1 MRPSLRFL
9 ALAVFGWAGVRA
21 AALGLIPGKDWFN
34 LGVEPAKADAPVAT
48 EFPAIEPVQPATPM
62 LPAGQPVQEAAAAA
76 QPAPAASGTPVQY
89 VQGTVGVPVTMRPG
103 VVTVYQLPAP
113 TRAAAPSRSAAP
125 ATFSMAAERW
135 GYSPL
140 PPLPQGP
147 LAQLASLSPT
157 SRPHAVAEQSLPAAP
172 VPPINPGIDRWQLS
186 TWALLRS
193 EQTDVAGSQSLASI
207 GQLGASQAGA
217 RLVYGINRQIALAAR
232 VSTPVGKRGGEVA
245 AGVRI
250 HPLVNIPVWFTAE
263 RRQAI
268 GQYGGGRND
277 FALFVEGGLYQQ
289 PLPWRFLLDTYFEG
303 GVVGI
308 KSHDLFVD
316 GALTVTHP
324 VFRNF
329 SAGLGVW
336 GGAQPGLSRLDF
348 GPRVTMRVRK
358 NIKVHLDWRQ
368 KLVGN
373 ARPGSGPALTLA
385 GDF

>member
-1 MRPSLRFL
+1 
-9 ALAVFGWAGVRA
+9 VRA
-21 AALGLIPGKDWFN
+21 AALGVVPGKDWFHF
-34 LGVEPAKADAPVAT
+34 GVEPPKAHAPVAT
-48 EFPAIEPVQPATPM
+48 EFPAIEPVQPAAPM
-62 LPAGQPVQEAAAAA
+62 LAADQPGQTIAA
-76 QPAPAASGTPVQY
+76 QPLAPSAVPIQY
-89 VQGTVGVPVTMRPG
+89 VQGTVGVPVAMRPG
-103 VVTVYQLPAP
+103 VVTVYQLPAATP
-113 TRAAAPSRSAAP
+113 AVTRSTPIAAASWSTAAG
-125 ATFSMAAERW
+125 RW
-135 GYSPL
+135 DYSPL
-140 PPLPQGP
+140 PPIEQGA

-157 SRPHAVAEQSLPAAP
+157 SHPHAVTNQSLPAAP
-172 VPPINPGIDRWQLS
+172 VPPINSGIDRWQLS

-193 EQTDVAGSQSLASI
+193 QQTGVAGSQSLASI

-217 RLVYGINRQIALAAR
+217 RLLYNINRQIGLAAR

-250 HPLVNIPVWFTAE
+250 HPLVNIPIWLTAE

-277 FALFVEGGLYQQ
+277 FALFVEGGVYDQ
-289 PLPWRFLLDTYFEG
+289 PLPWRFLLDTYFQG

-316 GALTVTHP
+316 GALTITRP
-324 VFRNF
+324 VYRNF
-329 SAGLGVW
+329 SAGFGVW
-336 GGAQPGLSRLDF
+336 GGAQPGLSRVDV

-358 NIKVHLDWRQ
+358 NVRVHLDWRQ